1 MQPRRGRI
9 PLREKQENVI
19 SSLERRNALL
29 PDDDPRKAKNAADY
43 ARWRAELPPK
53 RDKIRRPVDGKPVGR
68 LEKHVLADVL
78 QALRQDPR
86 VALVE
91 RTQSG
96 LFQDNDRYIRVG
108 TPGKLDITLMLIG
121 GRYGEIEVKRP
132 GNNPDERQQRR
143 IDAIRRNGGI
153 AGCATSAEEALAL
166 LP

>member
-1 MQPRRGRI
+1 MRGRI
-9 PLREKQENVI
+9 PLKDKMRAGLQAQRLYAA
-19 SSLERRNALL
+19 SL
-29 PDDDPRKAKNAADY
+29 PDDDPRRAANQ
-43 ARWRAELPPK
+43 ARLDALAVTLAPK
-53 RDKIRRPVDGKPVGR
+53 RHKVRRPVDGKPVVP

-78 QALRQDPR
+78 QALRQHPR

-96 LFQDNDRYIRVG
+96 LFQDHDRYIRVG
-108 TPGKLDITLMLIG
+108 TPGKLDITLMMVG

-132 GNNPDERQQRR
+132 GGKPDERQQRR

-153 AGCATSAEEALAL
+153 AGCATSAAEAIAL

>member
-1 MQPRRGRI
+1 MRTRRGRT
-9 PLREKQENVI
+9 PLREKQENI
-19 SSLERRNALL
+19 IAGLRARNALL
-29 PDDDPRKAKNAADY
+29 PDDDPRKAKNEADY
-43 ARWRAELPPK
+43 LRWAAELPPK
-53 RDKIRRPVDGKPVGR
+53 RDKVRRPVDGKPVGR

-108 TPGKLDITLMLIG
+108 TPGKLDITLMLVG
-121 GRYGEIEVKRP
+121 GRYGEIECKRP
-132 GNNPDERQQRR
+132 GGKPDERQQRR

-153 AGCATSAEEALAL
+153 AGCATSAEEALGL